1 MATEQKSGLPRLRIC
16 PETGFGNSFFSFL
29 QKIGKRMKLIEIFQ
43 SEYAGGMVVLRRTIL
58 DEGGHY
64 KLLCPDD
71 SAELSLAHAKVAFLG
86 SVSL

>member
-43 SEYAGGMVVLRRTIL
+43 SE
-58 DEGGHY
+58 
-64 KLLCPDD
+64 
-71 SAELSLAHAKVAFLG
+71 
-86 SVSL
+86 